1 MKHSWW
7 RVQHW
12 LHSLDLWPFW
22 YLPILLRSID
32 FWPLIKVHR
41 LNRHRLNRQVQM
53 LQCETVS
60 NILRILSSEC
70 IGRVSVKCRVVTQE
84 VIAKILSESKAANF
98 WAART
103 DSRATTTYRCTIQK
117 SSIISFLCFPT
128 CLSSI
133 VLSCLQVDFAEPP
146 QE

>member
-1 MKHSWW
+1 MKYSWW

-12 LHSLDLWPFW
+12 LRSLDLWPVW

-41 LNRHRLNRQVQM
+41 LNIQVQM
-53 LQCETVS
+53 FQYETVS

-70 IGRVSVKCRVVTQE
+70 IGRVSVKCRVVMEE
-84 VIAKILSESKAANF
+84 VTCITNILSDSKPANF

-103 DSRATTTYRCTIQK
+103 DSRTTTTYRCTIQK

-128 CLSSI
+128 CLSSL
-133 VLSCLQVDFAEPP
+133 VLSCLQVDFAKPPP
-146 QE
+146 Q